1 MRTKVTAL
9 AVLIAFML
17 PAMAQVTDQEETL
30 REQKTDTVDGWK
42 RGAVLSLNLAQ
53 TSLTN
58 WSAGGQNSVA
68 LGGLVS
74 LFANYTKK
82 NSIWDN
88 SLDMGYGIMRQG
100 KGTDYMKTDDK
111 IDFLSK
117 YGQKAGKGWYYS
129 ALLNFKT
136 QMTDGKDYN
145 SSDTATISRF
155 LAPAYLLGA
164 VGMDYKPND
173 YFSAFIAPF
182 TGKLTIVNDQTLAD
196 AGAFGVDPAVYD
208 VNNVLLEHGAKN
220 KSEFGAY
227 LRVIYSKNNFKQELL
242 KDVAFTT
249 KIDLFTNYLK
259 DPQRIDVSW
268 ETQIAL
274 KVNKYITV
282 NINTHLLY
290 DYDIKIEKDE
300 NNNDIIEA
308 DEIRD
313 RVQFKEILA
322 VGFSYKF

>member
-9 AVLIAFML
+9 IVLIAFMF
-17 PAMAQVTDQEETL
+17 PAMSQVTDQEATL
-30 REQKTDTVDGWK
+30 RQQKTDTAEGWK
-42 RGAVLSLNLAQ
+42 RGGILGVNLSQ

-68 LGGLVS
+68 IGGLVS
-74 LFANYTKK
+74 LFANYSKT

-88 SLDMGYGIMRQG
+88 SLDLGYGIMRQG
-100 KGTDYMKTDDK
+100 KGTDFIKTDDK

-145 SSDTATISRF
+145 SADTVIISRF

-164 VGMDYKPND
+164 LGMDYKPNA
-173 YFSAFIAPF
+173 YFSAFVAPI
-182 TGKLTIVNDQTLAD
+182 TGKLTIVSDQTLAD
-196 AGAFGVDPAVYD
+196 AGSFGVDPAVYD
-208 VNNVLLEHGAKN
+208 VNAVLLEHGAKS

-227 LRVIYSKNNFKQELL
+227 LRVIYSKNNFEQELL

-249 KIDLFTNYLK
+249 KIDLFSNYLK
-259 DPQRIDVSW
+259 DPQRIDISW

-274 KVNKYITV
+274 KVNKYINV

-300 NNNDIIEA
+300 NSNGSIEA
-308 DEIRD
+308 DEIKD
-313 RVQFKEILA
+313 RIQFKEILA

>member
-1 MRTKVTAL
+1 MRTKAIAL
-9 AVLIAFML
+9 IVLIAFML
-17 PAMAQVTDQEETL
+17 PAMAQVTDKEATL
-30 REQKTDTVDGWK
+30 RKQKTDTIDGWK
-42 RGAVLSLNLAQ
+42 HGGVLGINLSQ

-68 LGGLVS
+68 VGGLVS
-74 LFANYTKK
+74 LFANYSKN

-88 SLDMGYGIMRQG
+88 SLDLGYGIMRQG
-100 KGTDYMKTDDK
+100 KGTDFMKTDDK
-111 IDFLSK
+111 IDLLSK

-145 SSDTATISRF
+145 SADTATISRF

-164 VGMDYKPND
+164 VGMDYKPNA

-182 TGKLTIVNDQTLAD
+182 TGKITIVNDQTLAD

-208 VNNVLLEHGAKN
+208 VNDVLTEHGAKS

-227 LRVIYSKNNFKQELL
+227 LRAIYSKNDFKQELL

-308 DEIRD
+308 DEVRD

-322 VGFSYKF
+322 VGFAYKF